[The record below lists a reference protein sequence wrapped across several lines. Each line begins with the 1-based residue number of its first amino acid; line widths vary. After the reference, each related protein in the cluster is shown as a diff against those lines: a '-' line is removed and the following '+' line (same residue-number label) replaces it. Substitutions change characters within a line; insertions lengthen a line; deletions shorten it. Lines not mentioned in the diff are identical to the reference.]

1 MKRRGF
7 LAAIVAAVCPPF
19 TPSWKR
25 SLGYGWCGKCGRTWD
40 KVEHHVTWFRFN
52 ASRAPA
58 EGCFVLCQE
67 CWCCLQT
74 PEARMPHYREL
85 WAQWGSR
92 PDVKWEEFER
102 AVLAEGAGCGTS
114 GAPVSRVLLGS
125 PRHGRV

>member
-7 LAAIVAAVCPPF
+7 LAAIVAAVCPPLA
-19 TPSWKR
+19 PSWKR

-52 ASRAPA
+52 ASREPA
-58 EGCFVLCQE
+58 EGCFALCQE
-67 CWCCLQT
+67 CWCCLET
-74 PEARMPHYREL
+74 PEARMPYYREL

-92 PDVKWEEFER
+92 PDVKWEEFES
-102 AVLAEGAGCGTS
+102 AVLAEGAGCGPS
-114 GAPVSRVLLGS
+114 GAPVSRMLLGS